1 MAGTL
6 TGPRRLQQPTKC
18 LQTVSMPNV
27 LVRDLPEA
35 VHAELQRRAQQQGQ
49 SLQQYL
55 QAELRRLAEQPTLA
69 EVLDR
74 IARRRG
80 GRIGLAQAAA
90 DIAEERSRR

>member
-1 MAGTL
+1 
-6 TGPRRLQQPTKC
+6 
-18 LQTVSMPNV
+18 MPNV
-27 LVRDLPEA
+27 LVRDLPEV
-35 VHAELQRRAQQQGQ
+35 VHAELQRRAQQRGQ

-74 IARRRG
+74 IGRRRG

-90 DIAEERSRR
+90 DIADERSRR